1 MSKVTISEVI
11 AATSKAVASG
21 PLDARRAADAGQT
34 PANKTQVGGGSTP
47 KKLGR
52 RK

>member
-1 MSKVTISEVI
+1 MSKFTISEVI
-11 AATSKAVASG
+11 AATSKAVATG
-21 PLDARRAADAGQT
+21 PLDARRAADVAQT
-34 PANKTQVGGGSTP
+34 PASTPQRGGGSNA